1 MSLFAVLLPKE
12 EGSANLINKIKAT
25 FPNDNFQITPTQWL
39 ISAKGTAKEIS
50 EKLGIN
56 DEKPV
61 VGYAIILAIAGYW
74 GRGSADLWEW
84 MRVKTEEKG

>member
-12 EGSANLINKIKAT
+12 EGSANLIIKLKAI

-50 EKLGIN
+50 EKLGID
-56 DEKPV
+56 DETPV
-61 VGYAIILAIAGYW
+61 GLAIILGIAGYW
-74 GRGSADLWEW
+74 GRASTDVWEW
-84 MRVKTEEKG
+84 MRVKLEEKK